1 MTWFDRLVGFQES
14 NPEQVRENL
23 VFDGTRIT
31 SLANGRVMNC
41 GTLEISTLA
50 ELRARVRSE
59 AASYGK
65 ISLREVVGNVRE
77 MHREPQNAGALFQVA
92 SQFNLL
98 EMTSPQ
104 VTPEQGIGIYEHDL
118 TQGPACAIA
127 AGAGTIY
134 RNYFVPVNG
143 RVGQTSDN
151 QVDCLKD
158 LGTLLGNDGNRLWK
172 MSNGYAQA
180 TSAAALEEISERIHS
195 SSGVDSLR
203 ESLRI
208 GIQSDTE
215 VTDGNV
221 GHRVTQAFCSGL
233 PLGGYTSFSPALW
246 EPFARLVLEACY
258 EATICASILNF
269 STTWRNKVFLTLVGG
284 GVFGNNVSW
293 IIDAIDRA
301 LSKYADYGLD
311 AAIVSYR
318 SPNSAL
324 AELLDKYN

>member
-1 MTWFDRLVGFQES
+1 MSWFDRLVGFQER

-23 VFDGTRIT
+23 VLDGTRIT
-31 SLANGRVMNC
+31 SLANGREMNC
-41 GTLEISTLA
+41 RTLEIPSLA
-50 ELRARVRSE
+50 ELRERVRSG
-59 AASYGK
+59 APGNGK

-77 MHREPQNAGALFQVA
+77 MHCEPQNANALFQVA

-98 EMTSPQ
+98 QMTSPH

-143 RVGQTSDN
+143 RIGQTSDN
-151 QVDCLKD
+151 QVDCLND
-158 LGTLLGNDGNRLWK
+158 FGSRLGNDASCLWR

-180 TSAAALEEISERIHS
+180 TSAAALEEISEKVRS
-195 SSGVDSLR
+195 SSDVDSLR

-221 GHRVTQAFCSGL
+221 GNRVTQAFCSGL

-269 STTWRNKVFLTLVGG
+269 STTGSNKVFLTLVGG
-284 GVFGNNVSW
+284 GVFGNNVTW
-293 IIDAIDRA
+293 IIEAIDRA
-301 LSKYADYGLD
+301 LREYAYYGLD
-311 AAIVSYR
+311 VAIVSYR
-318 SPNSAL
+318 SPNPAL
-324 AELLDKYN
+324 AELLDRYN

>member
-1 MTWFDRLVGFQES
+1 MNWFEQLVGFQEKD
-14 NPEQVRENL
+14 PEQVRENL
-23 VFDGTRIT
+23 VLDGTRIT

-41 GTLEISTLA
+41 GTLEIPSLA
-50 ELRARVRSE
+50 ELRARARSIS
-59 AASYGK
+59 AGDGK
-65 ISLREVVGNVRE
+65 ISLREVVGNARE
-77 MHREPQNAGALFQVA
+77 MHGEPQNANALFQVA

-98 EMTSPQ
+98 EMTSPH
-104 VTPEQGIGIYEHDL
+104 VTPEQGIAIYEHDL

-134 RNYFVPVNG
+134 RNYFVPVDG
-143 RVGQTSDN
+143 RIGQTSDN

-158 LGTLLGNDGNRLWK
+158 LGTLLGNEGDRLWRIC
-172 MSNGYAQA
+172 NGYAQA
-180 TSAAALEEISERIHS
+180 TSAAALEEISEKIRS
-195 SSGVDSLR
+195 RSDVDSVR
-203 ESLRI
+203 ASIRV

-215 VTDGNV
+215 VTDGNI

-269 STTWRNKVFLTLVGG
+269 SITGSNKVYLTLVGG

-293 IIDAIDRA
+293 IIEAIDRA
-301 LSKYADYGLD
+301 VSRYADYGLNV
-311 AAIVSYR
+311 AIVSYR

-324 AELLDKYN
+324 ADLLDKYN

>member
-1 MTWFDRLVGFQES
+1 MSWFDRLVGFREKG
-14 NPEQVRENL
+14 PEQVRENL
-23 VFDGTRIT
+23 VLDGTRIT

-41 GTLEISTLA
+41 GTLEIPSLA
-50 ELRARVRSE
+50 ELGERVRSG
-59 AASYGK
+59 ATGNGK

-77 MHREPQNAGALFQVA
+77 MHGEPQNADALFQVA

-98 EMTSPQ
+98 EMTGPH

-143 RVGQTSDN
+143 RIGQTSDN

-158 LGTLLGNDGNRLWK
+158 IGTLLGNDGNRLWK
-172 MSNGYAQA
+172 TSNGYAQA
-180 TSAAALEEISERIHS
+180 TSAAALEEISERVRS
-195 SSGVDSLR
+195 SSDVDLLR
-203 ESLRI
+203 GSLRI

-215 VTDGNV
+215 VTDGNI

-269 STTWRNKVFLTLVGG
+269 SATGSNKAYLTLVGG

-293 IIDAIDRA
+293 IIEAIDRA
-301 LSKYADYGLD
+301 LNKYADHGLD
-311 AAIVSYR
+311 VAIVSYR
-318 SPNSAL
+318 SSNSEL
-324 AELLDKYN
+324 ADLLDKYN

>member
-1 MTWFDRLVGFQES
+1 MNWFEQLVGFSEK
-14 NPEQVRENL
+14 NHDQVRENL
-23 VFDGTRIT
+23 LLEGACIT

-41 GTLEISTLA
+41 GTLDIPSLG
-50 ELRARVRSE
+50 ELRSRVKSV
-59 AASYGK
+59 ATGAGK
-65 ISLREVVGNVRE
+65 ISLREVVGNVRA
-77 MHREPQNAGALFQVA
+77 MHGEPQNANAMFQVA

-98 EMTSPQ
+98 EMTSPN
-104 VTPEQGIGIYEHDL
+104 VTPERGIGVYENDL

-134 RNYFVPVNG
+134 RNYFVRING
-143 RVGQTSDN
+143 RLGQTADN

-158 LGTLLGNDGNRLWK
+158 LGTLVGNDEDRLWR

-180 TSAAALEEISERIHS
+180 TSAAALEEISEKIRS
-195 SSGVDSLR
+195 SSDLDLLR

-215 VTDGNV
+215 VTDENV
-221 GHRVTQAFCSGL
+221 GHRVTQAFCSGI
-233 PLGGYTSFSPALW
+233 PLGMYTQFDAALW

-269 STTWRNKVFLTLVGG
+269 STTGSNKVYLTLVGG
-284 GVFGNNVSW
+284 GVFGNDLSW
-293 IIDAIDRA
+293 IIEAIDRA
-301 LSKYADYGLD
+301 LSKYADHGLD
-311 AAIVSYR
+311 VAIVSYR

-324 AELLDKYN
+324 TTLLDKYI